1 MAVKTRLH
9 ELARTMGTT
18 ERMIDGYRTMF
29 SGISDEDA
37 TKLVTVFRSGNMTEY
52 QRKLSEAKQKYHYS
66 EPELFFT
73 DGLPEWDI

>member
-1 MAVKTRLH
+1 MTRRQRITGV
-9 ELARTMGTT
+9 ARKLGSLEEMKAS
-18 ERMIDGYRTMF
+18 YQSMF
-29 SGISDEDA
+29 SGITDNEA
-37 TKLVTVFRSGNMTEY
+37 MELLTVFLSGNNEAY